1 MLLLRDFSCNR
12 QRKILKTSNEE
23 YNIFMVAM
31 ESLCRFVHVVF
42 KLVHHSKFQ
51 SQVYFTIF
59 CEWCHDSKHNDTLHI
74 IAQLKNDVLKIEM
87 QHKA

>member
-1 MLLLRDFSCNR
+1 
-12 QRKILKTSNEE
+12 
-23 YNIFMVAM
+23 M
-31 ESLCRFVHVVF
+31 ESLCRFVHIVL

-87 QHKA
+87 LYKAQQRLEFSVVMLCVIIKNVVKLYAI